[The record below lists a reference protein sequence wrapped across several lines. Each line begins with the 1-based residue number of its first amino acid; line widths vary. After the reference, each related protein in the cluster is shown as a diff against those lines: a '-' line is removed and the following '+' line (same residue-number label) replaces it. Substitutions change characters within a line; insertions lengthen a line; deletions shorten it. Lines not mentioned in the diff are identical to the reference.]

1 MILCKKT
8 GLESSPISDPS
19 FWVFNISNPIP
30 SSTMT
35 TTSINTRVNYF
46 YIYFEL
52 IHSDFQLTTT
62 SIALSTTSTNL
73 PILTST
79 TTITTISFT
88 ITTALP
94 SMHVKYPIDMVT

>member
-1 MILCKKT
+1 
-8 GLESSPISDPS
+8 
-19 FWVFNISNPIP
+19 
-30 SSTMT
+30 MT
-35 TTSINTRVNYF
+35 TTSIYTRVKYL

-62 SIALSTTSTNL
+62 SIAQRTTSTNL

-79 TTITTISFT
+79 TTTTTISLT

-94 SMHVKYPIDMVT
+94 SMDVKYPINMVI

>member
-1 MILCKKT
+1 
-8 GLESSPISDPS
+8 
-19 FWVFNISNPIP
+19 
-30 SSTMT
+30 MT
-35 TTSINTRVNYF
+35 TTSIYTRVNYL

-62 SIALSTTSTNL
+62 TGITLKTTSTNL

-79 TTITTISFT
+79 TTTTTISLT

-94 SMHVKYPIDMVT
+94 SMDVKYPINMVI